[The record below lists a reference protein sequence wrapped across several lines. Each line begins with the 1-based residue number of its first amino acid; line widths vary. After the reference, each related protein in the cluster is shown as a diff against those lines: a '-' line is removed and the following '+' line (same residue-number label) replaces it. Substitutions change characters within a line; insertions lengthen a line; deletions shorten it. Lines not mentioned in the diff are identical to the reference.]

1 MSIRMKSILERF
13 LAYFF
18 IAVLVLF
25 NIRLVF
31 VIKNKVNSN
40 NEIIVQIN
48 TATEEI
54 EKINS
59 DNEKLDIKIS
69 EKQKQQEDINKKSEL
84 FVNYF
89 ISRGEI
95 PKIMAG
101 IQKIADESS
110 VRIKLFEY
118 VPLKDEKLKGFTK
131 LDFMIGFS
139 GQYHQI
145 KRFLWKLEKLP
156 WVLKQSEINFLKLY
170 DNKNLNDEMEL
181 TIKLFTFIREENV
194 KTASA
199 H

>member
-1 MSIRMKSILERF
+1 MKSILERF

-31 VIKNKVNSN
+31 VLKNKVNSN

-101 IQKIADESS
+101 IQKIGDESS

-118 VPLKDEKLKGFTK
+118 VPLKDEKLTGFTK

-139 GQYHQI
+139 GKYHQI

-170 DNKNLNDEMEL
+170 DSKNLNDEMEL

>member
-31 VIKNKVNSN
+31 VLKNKVNSN

-101 IQKIADESS
+101 IQKIGDESS

-118 VPLKDEKLKGFTK
+118 VPLKDEKLTGFTK

-139 GQYHQI
+139 GKYHQI

-170 DNKNLNDEMEL
+170 DSKNLNDEMEL